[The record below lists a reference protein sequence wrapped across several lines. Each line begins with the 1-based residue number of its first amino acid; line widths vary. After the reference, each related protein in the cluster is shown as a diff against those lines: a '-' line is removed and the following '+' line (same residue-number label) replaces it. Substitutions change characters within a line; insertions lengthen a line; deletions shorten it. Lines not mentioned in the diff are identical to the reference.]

1 MRSAALLSGL
11 LILRATAQPTF
22 PAGVGEKIAKIR
34 EKGVVAGGDDA
45 DKVKELTDG
54 AAATLEESLLEAA
67 GSKDLQQASRAP
79 WRQRARATQR
89 SAARGRVAR
98 QFARRESPR
107 PPFARRETEVQA
119 AYVKAHL
126 RVVKYVYAGGCPRDM
141 TGCPS
146 GWIATGTVNC
156 WTCR

>member
-79 WRQRARATQR
+79 WRQRARNPAQRGTGARRAPVRAARITTPPFCQKRDR
-89 SAARGRVAR
+89 SAGGLREGTPARGQVRLRGRMPARHDRV
-98 QFARRESPR
+98 P
-107 PPFARRETEVQA
+107 
-119 AYVKAHL
+119 
-126 RVVKYVYAGGCPRDM
+126 
-141 TGCPS
+141 
-146 GWIATGTVNC
+146 
-156 WTCR
+156 